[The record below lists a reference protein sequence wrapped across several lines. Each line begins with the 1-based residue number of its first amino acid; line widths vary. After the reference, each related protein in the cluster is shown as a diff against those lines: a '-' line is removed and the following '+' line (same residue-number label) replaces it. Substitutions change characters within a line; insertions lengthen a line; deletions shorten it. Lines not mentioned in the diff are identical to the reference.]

1 MLFLATLALLAPA
14 LASSI
19 KWAGAPGVC
28 LESFRLGNKDTL
40 VVEGCGTGPE
50 QQFELSHGPTRV
62 KMASK
67 DLCLDA
73 GDAMS
78 ERPPQ
83 KRARTNKQAGGKPK
97 PNAKSNAKLKP
108 KPKPKPKQPQPAKA
122 SAAQPSP
129 RSKVRRAAQKAKRA
143 RSSSG
148 SLASGSEGTPVEEA
162 SPEGDVLEGDAP
174 EGEREVAVKEPGSAS
189 KNRRRRKKGKVF
201 LEDKAGLLGLIS
213 DVTDSKAA
221 IVEDKLKREAA
232 REAAATEREE
242 KRERG
247 KKGRKADE
255 RKKALDAAKE
265 AIVAREKAKKA
276 RRREPRPAEAEP
288 KKRVGFA

>member
-1 MLFLATLALLAPA
+1 MLFLATLVLLAPA

-19 KWAGAPGVC
+19 KWTGAPGVC

-40 VVEGCGTGPE
+40 VAEGCGTGPE

-73 GDAMS
+73 GDA
-78 ERPPQ
+78 
-83 KRARTNKQAGGKPK
+83 
-97 PNAKSNAKLKP
+97 
-108 KPKPKPKQPQPAKA
+108 KA
-122 SAAQPSP
+122 SASQPSP

-148 SLASGSEGTPVEEA
+148 SLASGSEGSPIEETSLDGA
-162 SPEGDVLEGDAP
+162 ALEGAAL
-174 EGEREVAVKEPGSAS
+174 EGGDLEGGALKGKGEVKEPGSAS
-189 KNRRRRKKGKVF
+189 KNRRRRKKGKMF

-221 IVEDKLKREAA
+221 IVEDKLKREAE
-232 REAAATEREE
+232 REAAAAEREE
-242 KRERG
+242 KKERG

-255 RKKALDAAKE
+255 RKKALDAAKK

-276 RRREPRPAEAEP
+276 RRREPRPVETET